1 MTMARAKTV
10 PAGRRRRRKILK
22 AAKGFRGGR
31 SRLYRTAKET
41 LIKSMQYVYRD
52 RRTKKRDFRSLWI
65 SRINAAARL
74 NGMSYSTFI
83 SGLRKADIEINRKAL
98 ADIALHDREGFA
110 KLAELAKNA
119 ARSSIA
125 AG

>member
-1 MTMARAKTV
+1 MARAKTV

-22 AAKGFRGGR
+22 AAKGFVGGR
-31 SRLYRTAKET
+31 HRLYKTAKET
-41 LIKSMQYVYRD
+41 LIKSLQYVYRD
-52 RRTKKRDFRSLWI
+52 RRTRKRDFRSLWI

-83 SGLRKADIEINRKAL
+83 SGLRKADVEINRKVL

-110 KLAELAKNA
+110 KLAELAKDA
-119 ARSSIA
+119 ARTDTA

>member
-1 MTMARAKTV
+1 MARAKTV
-10 PAGRRRRRKILK
+10 PAGRKRRRKVLK

-41 LIKSMQYVYRD
+41 LIKSLQYVYRD
-52 RRTKKRDFRSLWI
+52 RRTKKRNFRSLWI

-83 SGLRKADIEINRKAL
+83 SGLRKADVEINRKAL

-119 ARSSIA
+119 TGPSTV

>member
-1 MTMARAKTV
+1 MPRVRTV
-10 PAGRRRRRKILK
+10 AAGRRRRRKILK

-41 LIKSMQYVYRD
+41 LIKSLQYVYRD

-83 SGLRKADIEINRKAL
+83 SGLRKAEIEINRKTL
-98 ADIALHDREGFA
+98 AEIALHDREGFA

-119 ARSSIA
+119 ARPNTA

>member
-1 MTMARAKTV
+1 MARVRTV

-41 LIKSMQYVYRD
+41 LIKSLQYVYRD

-83 SGLRKADIEINRKAL
+83 SGLRKAEIEINRKTL
-98 ADIALHDREGFA
+98 AEIALHDREGFA

-119 ARSSIA
+119 ARPNTT

>member
-1 MTMARAKTV
+1 MARVRTV

-41 LIKSMQYVYRD
+41 LIKSLQYVYRD

-83 SGLRKADIEINRKAL
+83 SGLRKAEIEINRKTL
-98 ADIALHDREGFA
+98 AEIALHDREGFA

-119 ARSSIA
+119 AGPNTT

>member
-1 MTMARAKTV
+1 MARVRTV
-10 PAGRRRRRKILK
+10 AAGRRRRRKILK

-41 LIKSMQYVYRD
+41 LIKSLQYVYRD

-83 SGLRKADIEINRKAL
+83 SGLRKAEIEINRKTL
-98 ADIALHDREGFA
+98 AEIALHDREGFA

-119 ARSSIA
+119 AGPNTT

>member
-1 MTMARAKTV
+1 MARAKTV

-22 AAKGFRGGR
+22 AAKGFVGGR
-31 SRLYRTAKET
+31 HRLYKTAKET
-41 LIKSMQYVYRD
+41 LLKSLQYVYRD
-52 RRTKKRDFRSLWI
+52 RRTRKRDFRSLWI

-83 SGLRKADIEINRKAL
+83 SGLRKADVEINRKVL

-110 KLAELAKNA
+110 KLAELAKDA
-119 ARSSIA
+119 ARTDTA

>member
-1 MTMARAKTV
+1 MARARTV
-10 PAGRRRRRKILK
+10 PAGRRRRRKVLK

-31 SRLYRTAKET
+31 SKLHRTAKET
-41 LIKSMQYVYRD
+41 LIKSLVYVYRD

-83 SGLRKADIEINRKAL
+83 SGLKKAEIEINRKTL

-110 KLAELAKNA
+110 KLAELAK
-119 ARSSIA
+119 SA
-125 AG
+125 AGSTTVTG

>member
-1 MTMARAKTV
+1 MPRARTV
-10 PAGRRRRRKILK
+10 PAGRRRRRKVLR

-31 SRLYRTAKET
+31 SKLFKTAKET
-41 LIKSMQYVYRD
+41 LIKSLQYVYRD

-83 SGLRKADIEINRKAL
+83 SGLRKAEIEINRKAL

-119 ARSSIA
+119 TGSPTAT
-125 AG
+125 G

>member
-1 MTMARAKTV
+1 MARARTV
-10 PAGRRRRRKILK
+10 PAGRRRRRKVLK

-41 LIKSMQYVYRD
+41 LIKSLQYVYRD

-83 SGLRKADIEINRKAL
+83 SGLRKADVEINRKAL

-110 KLAELAKNA
+110 KLAELAKSA
-119 ARSSIA
+119 TGPSTA

>member
-1 MTMARAKTV
+1 MPRVRTV
-10 PAGRRRRRKILK
+10 AAGRRRRRKILK

-31 SRLYRTAKET
+31 SKLYRTAKET
-41 LIKSMQYVYRD
+41 LIKSLQYVYRD

-83 SGLRKADIEINRKAL
+83 SGLRKAEIEINRKTL
-98 ADIALHDREGFA
+98 AEIALHDREGFA

-119 ARSSIA
+119 AGSNTA

>member
-1 MTMARAKTV
+1 MARAKTV
-10 PAGRRRRRKILK
+10 PAGRKRRRKILR

-31 SRLYRTAKET
+31 SKLYRTAKET

-83 SGLRKADIEINRKAL
+83 SGLRKADIEINRKVL

-119 ARSSIA
+119 AHSSTA

>member
-1 MTMARAKTV
+1 MARVRTV
-10 PAGRRRRRKILK
+10 AAGRRRRRKILK

-41 LIKSMQYVYRD
+41 LIKSLQYVYRD

-83 SGLRKADIEINRKAL
+83 SGLRKAQIEINRKTL
-98 ADIALHDREGFA
+98 AEIALHDREGFA
-110 KLAELAKNA
+110 KLTELAKNA
-119 ARSSIA
+119 ARPNTA

>member
-1 MTMARAKTV
+1 MARVRTV

-41 LIKSMQYVYRD
+41 LIKSLQYVYRD

-83 SGLRKADIEINRKAL
+83 SGLRKADVEINRKVL

-110 KLAELAKNA
+110 KLAELAKDA
-119 ARSSIA
+119 ARTDTA

>member
-1 MTMARAKTV
+1 MPRVRTV
-10 PAGRRRRRKILK
+10 AAGRRRRRKILK

-41 LIKSMQYVYRD
+41 LIKSLQYVYRD

-83 SGLRKADIEINRKAL
+83 SGLRKAEIEINRKTL
-98 ADIALHDREGFA
+98 AEIALHDREGFA

-119 ARSSIA
+119 AGPNTT

>member
-1 MTMARAKTV
+1 MARVRTV
-10 PAGRRRRRKILK
+10 AAGRRRRRKILK

-41 LIKSMQYVYRD
+41 LIKSLQYVYRD

-83 SGLRKADIEINRKAL
+83 SGLKKADIEINRKTL
-98 ADIALHDREGFA
+98 AEIALHDREGFA

-119 ARSSIA
+119 ARSHTA

>member
-1 MTMARAKTV
+1 MPRVRTV
-10 PAGRRRRRKILK
+10 AAGRRRRRKILK

-31 SRLYRTAKET
+31 SKLYRTAKET
-41 LIKSMQYVYRD
+41 LIKSLQYVYRD
-52 RRTKKRDFRSLWI
+52 RRTRKRDFRSLWI

-83 SGLRKADIEINRKAL
+83 SGLRKADIEINRKTL
-98 ADIALHDREGFA
+98 AEIALHDREGFA

-119 ARSSIA
+119 AGSNTA

>member
-1 MTMARAKTV
+1 MPRARTV

-31 SRLYRTAKET
+31 HALHRTAKET
-41 LIKSMQYVYRD
+41 LIKSLQYVYRD

-83 SGLRKADIEINRKAL
+83 SGLKKADVEINRKVL

-110 KLAELAKNA
+110 KLAEVAKSA
-119 ARSSIA
+119 ARPGAA

>member
-1 MTMARAKTV
+1 MARVKTV

-31 SRLYRTAKET
+31 HRLHRTAKET
-41 LIKSMQYVYRD
+41 LIKSLQYVYRD

-83 SGLRKADIEINRKAL
+83 SGLRKADIEINRKTL
-98 ADIALHDREGFA
+98 SEIALHDREGFA

-119 ARSSIA
+119 TGSNTA

>member
-1 MTMARAKTV
+1 MARVRTV
-10 PAGRRRRRKILK
+10 AAGRRRRRKILK

-41 LIKSMQYVYRD
+41 LIKSLQYVYRD

-83 SGLRKADIEINRKAL
+83 SGLRKAEIEINRKTL
-98 ADIALHDREGFA
+98 AEIALHDREGFA

-119 ARSSIA
+119 ARPNTA